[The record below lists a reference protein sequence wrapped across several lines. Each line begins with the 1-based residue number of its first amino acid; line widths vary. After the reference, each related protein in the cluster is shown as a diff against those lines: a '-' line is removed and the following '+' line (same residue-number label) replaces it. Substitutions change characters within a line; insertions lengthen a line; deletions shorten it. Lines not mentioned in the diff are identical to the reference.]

1 MPDQTNHT
9 RPITLYRLHGC
20 PWCERVVRRL
30 KEYDLQYESRFVEPE
45 HSARNAVKR
54 ISGGRAVPVVID
66 ENTGVTM
73 AESGNI
79 LEYLE
84 KTYGQEA

>member
-1 MPDQTNHT
+1 MAEKPNQTP
-9 RPITLYRLHGC
+9 PITLYRLHGC
-20 PWCERVVRRL
+20 PWCERVVQRL
-30 KEYDLQYESRFVEPE
+30 KEYDLRYASRFVEPE

-54 ISGGRAVPVVID
+54 VSGGRAVPVVID

-84 KTYGQEA
+84 KTYGPEA